1 MASGG
6 WLGKMIIGPLFSSL
20 LGGGSKSVKASDSTY
35 PSVTA
40 RDLVSST
47 SSLTPSSPVMG
58 SDSDQSDDS
67 VVSKKKRGISSLY
80 VDNNTGGTGDYTGR
94 GGL

>member
-6 WLGKMIIGPLFSSL
+6 WLGNILSMPFKMLF
-20 LGGGSKSVKASDSTY
+20 GGGQQVSAAQSTY

-47 SSLTPSSPVMG
+47 SSMTPSSPIMG
-58 SDSDQSDDS
+58 SDSDQSDS
-67 VVSKKKRGISSLY
+67 GLNVVRKRKKGISSLY
-80 VDNNTGGTGDYTGR
+80 VDKTTGGSGDYTGR